1 MPCGETPN
9 SDLLLLEEEDRLL
22 LQEEYSKRS
31 ENNLPLKFLQEDIDS
46 IKIQNQNTR
55 LSLNLDIRKNERE
68 QKKVANQERRT
79 KRLEQLGYSANED
92 FDDFASKTLLN
103 EVLSMMVDLIDYNDQ
118 KPVDS

>member
-1 MPCGETPN
+1 M
-9 SDLLLLEEEDRLL
+9 
-22 LQEEYSKRS
+22 QEEYSKRS

-46 IKIQNQNTR
+46 INIQNQNTR

-68 QKKVANQERRT
+68 QKKIANQERRT

-103 EVLSMMVDLIDYNDQ
+103 EVLSMMVDLIDYNDS
-118 KPVDS
+118 KPVDSQLDQPFGHS